1 MEKKITVAQILPD
14 LYEGGVERGTV
25 DLSKYLVEHDVNA
38 LVISGGGPMVS
49 QLEAIGCRHLKLNV
63 GEKKPATLFSI
74 RKLQEIILAE
84 KIDIIHARSRV
95 PAWVAYLALK
105 LMKKTQRPKFITTFH
120 GFYSVNKYS
129 EIMTKGEVVIA
140 VSHVIRKHIEEN
152 YKISSG
158 KIQVISRGLDTSIF
172 SKNNVAIDRQQQLLQ
187 RWNLPQDDIPLI
199 MIPGRVSSWKGQD
212 VFIKCLALIKKL
224 PWKAVVVGGYEK
236 GSRYTERLHALVR
249 ESGLEQRVHFV
260 GTCTDMPAAYNLA
273 SVIVSASSGQPEAFG
288 RIAIEA
294 QAMEVPIIATA
305 HGGSLETVLDENSG
319 YLVKPG
325 DHEDMAGKIQL
336 VLEDAN
342 RATRMGIKGR
352 DNVMRNFS
360 LERMC
365 SQTVDVYKKIL
376 S

>member
-1 MEKKITVAQILPD
+1 
-14 LYEGGVERGTV
+14 
-25 DLSKYLVEHDVNA
+25 
-38 LVISGGGPMVS
+38 
-49 QLEAIGCRHLKLNV
+49 
-63 GEKKPATLFSI
+63 
-74 RKLQEIILAE
+74 
-84 KIDIIHARSRV
+84 
-95 PAWVAYLALK
+95 
-105 LMKKTQRPKFITTFH
+105 
-120 GFYSVNKYS
+120 
-129 EIMTKGEVVIA
+129 
-140 VSHVIRKHIEEN
+140 
-152 YKISSG
+152 
-158 KIQVISRGLDTSIF
+158 
-172 SKNNVAIDRQQQLLQ
+172 
-187 RWNLPQDDIPLI
+187 
-199 MIPGRVSSWKGQD
+199 
-212 VFIKCLALIKKL
+212 
-224 PWKAVVVGGYEK
+224 
-236 GSRYTERLHALVR
+236 
-249 ESGLEQRVHFV
+249 
-260 GTCTDMPAAYNLA
+260 MPAAYNLA